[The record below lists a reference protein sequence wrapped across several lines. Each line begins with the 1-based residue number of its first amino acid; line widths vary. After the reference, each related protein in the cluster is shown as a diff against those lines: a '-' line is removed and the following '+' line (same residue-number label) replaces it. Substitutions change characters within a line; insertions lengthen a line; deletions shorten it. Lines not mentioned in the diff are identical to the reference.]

1 MGSGVRSEFTAT
13 LTHIKAII
21 FDFDGLI
28 LDTESY
34 EYEAWR
40 SIYQAHGVDLP
51 LSDWL
56 PHVGAA
62 NEHFNIYAHL
72 SELSGIP
79 VERAEM
85 RPRLIA
91 MMQEMLKGV
100 PPLPGVEDYLATAKQ
115 LDMRIGL
122 ASNSNRD
129 WILPKLDHIGLT
141 DRFETIVCREDV
153 GAAKPDPAPYLAA
166 ISNLEVSADQAI
178 ALEDSPTGVQ
188 AAKNAGIYC
197 IAIPSPMTKTHNF
210 DHADMR
216 LESLADVPLEELLA
230 TVSKV

>member
-1 MGSGVRSEFTAT
+1 MK
-13 LTHIKAII
+13 HIKAIV

-28 LDTESY
+28 LDTETY

-40 SIYQAHGVDLP
+40 SIYQDHGVQLN

-62 NEHFNIYAHL
+62 NEQFNVYAHL
-72 SELSGIP
+72 SERSGIP
-79 VERAEM
+79 VKREEM
-85 RPRLIA
+85 RPRLLA
-91 MMQEMLKGV
+91 LMQEMLEDV
-100 PPLPGVEDYLATAKQ
+100 PPLPGVEDYLSTAKR

-129 WILPKLDHIGLT
+129 WIFPKLDHIGLT
-141 DRFETIVCREDV
+141 ECFDTIVCRDDV
-153 GAAKPDPAPYLAA
+153 GAPKPDPASYLTALA
-166 ISNLEVSADQAI
+166 NLGVTAGEAF

-188 AAKNAGIYC
+188 AAKNAGLYC
-197 IAIPSPMTKTHNF
+197 VAVPRPMTKNLYY

-216 LESLADVPLEELLA
+216 LDSLADIPLTELLA
-230 TVSKV
+230 KLTVL